1 LAAGSFAERSKKMK
15 VGDAV
20 KFKTPQS
27 SAEENARF
35 IIVEARNMM
44 GRVKIQLICDMIIKP
59 IELVDESEIDLA
71 RDTCDIQG

>member
-1 LAAGSFAERSKKMK
+1 MK